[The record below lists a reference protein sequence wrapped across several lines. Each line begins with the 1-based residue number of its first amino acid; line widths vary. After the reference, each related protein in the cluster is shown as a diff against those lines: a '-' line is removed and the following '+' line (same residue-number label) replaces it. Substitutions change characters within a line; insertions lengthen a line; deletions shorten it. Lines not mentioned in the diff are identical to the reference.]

1 MTVVSLILMGI
12 AMVISAIAIF
22 GFYRFNGFYM
32 RILIS
37 ANVDTVALL
46 ILMVGVMLQS
56 PSPAFTLKVVLIC
69 GLALITNPL
78 SSHATARS
86 AYASGYRNK

>member
-1 MTVVSLILMGI
+1 MIVVSLILMGL
-12 AMVISAIAIF
+12 ALVISTIAIL

-37 ANVDTVALL
+37 ANVDTVSLL
-46 ILMVGVMLQS
+46 MLMVGVMLQS

-69 GLALITNPL
+69 VLALITNPV

>member
-1 MTVVSLILMGI
+1 MDILSLVFMGAALALSLVTTI
-12 AMVISAIAIF
+12 
-22 GFYRFNGFYM
+22 GFYRLNGFYM

-37 ANVDTVALL
+37 ANVDTVSLL
-46 ILMVGVMLQS
+46 FLMVGVMLRS
-56 PSPAFTLKVVLIC
+56 PSPAFTLKVVLVTV
-69 GLALITNPL
+69 LALITNTL